1 MSGDIELDELDQALL
16 AAMHDHP
23 ERVRS
28 SCHGSCES
36 RVQRCRR
43 GWKRLEDSGVIAG
56 YEPRIG
62 LAAAGFGVQA
72 FVTLEIAQGA
82 LDRVSAEL
90 AAIPGVLEAYA
101 TTGSGDVVCHIAAE
115 SHERLQQTLI
125 ELNHSGVVQRSTSVV
140 ALSTVVPYRVL
151 PLLQTRRPPE
161 RSTKAPAFRR
171 SGPVSG

>member
-1 MSGDIELDELDQALL
+1 M
-16 AAMHDHP
+16 
-23 ERVRS
+23 
-28 SCHGSCES
+28 
-36 RVQRCRR
+36 
-43 GWKRLEDSGVIAG
+43 IAG

-125 ELNHSGVVQRSTSVV
+125 ELNHSGRGA
-140 ALSTVVPYRVL
+140 ALHERGRPLDCGAVPGAASAAD
-151 PLLQTRRPPE
+151 PPPAE